1 MKVQKRTKEYNG
13 IGMEESMNAK
23 DFGERISMLRKKQGL
38 TQMQLAEKLNVSN
51 KTISRWETGE
61 GYPDISVLPA
71 LAQHLH
77 VTVDQ
82 LLADEA
88 QFEPEPQ
95 TQSNSEKKRQFY
107 NKEDRKPLRHSERP
121 VCWPVFGWKDFV
133 RNTILSENTLHL
145 AYFLI
150 LTVVFYSLN
159 ERFLYKSISKP
170 TAYGY
175 FSTKYQAF
183 FLIGFL
189 AVSTV
194 LLLLWNLKRY
204 SSGNRR
210 CIPFLRNMGLIGVF
224 VLSILFSICL
234 VKGTPGETANTFYHV
249 EKAWLFDFVMMRAN
263 RKIILICGAAVILIY
278 LIIMVTEKKRRG
290 ESADPKWKDFWKSLT
305 VFNKISMVTI
315 LLSVVAVIS
324 YLLLCSSVNLYNLYP
339 DGPFYFLTSCFTIFS
354 FITAA
359 AGIFGPKVGCA
370 AALIGLIA
378 GLFDA
383 YDRQY
388 KASMILATVNLV
400 ISYLLPVLIMI
411 TQTYGILQQF

>member
-1 MKVQKRTKEYNG
+1 
-13 IGMEESMNAK
+13 MNAK
-23 DFGERISMLRKKQGL
+23 EFGEKISALRKKQGL

-61 GYPDISVLPA
+61 GYPDISVLSA
-71 LAQHLH
+71 LANHLH

-121 VCWPVFGWKDFV
+121 VCWPASDWKDFV
-133 RNTILSENTLHL
+133 RNTILSEKTLHL

-150 LTVVFYSLN
+150 LTLVFYSSN
-159 ERFLYKSISKP
+159 ERFLYKSISNP
-170 TAYGY
+170 TSYGF
-175 FSTKYQAF
+175 FSTRYQAF
-183 FLIGFL
+183 FQIGFL
-189 AVSTV
+189 FIAT
-194 LLLLWNLKRY
+194 LLLILWNLKTYCRG
-204 SSGNRR
+204 SRR
-210 CIPFLRNMGLIGVF
+210 CIPFLRNMGLIGGF

-234 VKGTPGETANTFYHV
+234 VKGTPGEADNTFYSV
-249 EKAWLFDFVMMRAN
+249 EKARLLDFVMMRTD
-263 RKIILICGAAVILIY
+263 RKIILICGTAVILIY
-278 LIIMVTEKKRRG
+278 LIFMVIEHRRNR
-290 ESADPKWKDFWKSLT
+290 ENTDSKWKNFWKSLT
-305 VFNKISMVTI
+305 VFNKISMATI
-315 LLSVVAVIS
+315 LLSMVAVIS
-324 YLLLCSSVNLYNLYP
+324 YLLLCATVSLCNFYG
-339 DGPFYFLTSCFTIFS
+339 DGPFYFFAAFMGIFS

-378 GLFDA
+378 GVVDK

-388 KASMILATVNLV
+388 KASMILAVVNLV

-411 TQTYGILQQF
+411 TQTYGIFQNF

>member
-1 MKVQKRTKEYNG
+1 
-13 IGMEESMNAK
+13 MNAK
-23 DFGERISMLRKKQGL
+23 EFGEKISALRKKQGL

-61 GYPDISVLPA
+61 GYPDISVLSA
-71 LAQHLH
+71 LANHLH

-121 VCWPVFGWKDFV
+121 VCWPASDWKDFV
-133 RNTILSENTLHL
+133 RNTILSEKTLHL

-150 LTVVFYSLN
+150 LTLVFYSSN
-159 ERFLYKSISKP
+159 ERFLYKSISNP
-170 TAYGY
+170 TSYGF
-175 FSTKYQAF
+175 FSTRYQAF
-183 FLIGFL
+183 FQIGFL
-189 AVSTV
+189 FIAT
-194 LLLLWNLKRY
+194 LLLILWNLKTYCRG
-204 SSGNRR
+204 SRR
-210 CIPFLRNMGLIGVF
+210 CIPFLRNMGLIGGF

-234 VKGTPGETANTFYHV
+234 VKGTPGEADNTFYSV
-249 EKAWLFDFVMMRAN
+249 EKARLLDFVMMRTD
-263 RKIILICGAAVILIY
+263 RKIILICGTAVILIY
-278 LIIMVTEKKRRG
+278 LIFMVIEHRRKRKNTD
-290 ESADPKWKDFWKSLT
+290 SKWKNFWKSLT
-305 VFNKISMVTI
+305 VFNKISVATI
-315 LLSVVAVIS
+315 LISMVAVIS
-324 YLLLCSSVNLYNLYP
+324 YLLLCATVSLSNFYG
-339 DGPFYFLTSCFTIFS
+339 DGSFYFFAAFMGIFS

-359 AGIFGPKVGCA
+359 AGIFGPKIGCA

-378 GLFDA
+378 GVVDK

-388 KASMILATVNLV
+388 KASMILAVVNLV

-411 TQTYGILQQF
+411 TQTYGIFQNF